1 MQKIR
6 DSLDP
11 HDGVACFNRMYL
23 QVTELV
29 GQNLVEGF
37 FEDAAFMERMDVVF
51 ADLYFQGFEAAQA
64 GRTPDPSWK
73 PLYDARSNRVVWP
86 IQFAFAGMNAHINH
100 DLPLA
105 VIATCKEF
113 GKTPDATPIH
123 ADYQRVNELLAKV
136 ESEVRQSFETKLL
149 HLATNDAETLK
160 HIVASWGM
168 TAARDLAWN
177 NTEMLWTQ
185 HTTPLLYDTQR
196 PVRAGAT
203 NVAIRP
209 AASLVL
215 ASAAPAAFH
224 EVPAFVLLVAG
235 VVAAHSSGRIRA
247 GRGRSFATV
256 EGAGRSSVAVLR
268 TPAFSAVVA
277 TKLAGV
283 QSRMSQNAERTC
295 SDNRSGVPETRW
307 WTWDADSSMPRSRN
321 SGTSS
326 VAVNIPRVAITSRS
340 LQE

>member
-1 MQKIR
+1 MENNSIPTQASESTVPPPGPVAEVIQRMQKIR
-6 DSLDP
+6 DGLDP

-37 FEDAAFMERMDVVF
+37 FEDAAFIERMDVVF

-64 GRTPDPSWK
+64 GKTPDPSWK
-73 PLYDARSNRVVWP
+73 PLYDARSNRIVWP

-113 GKTPDATPIH
+113 GKTPGATPIH

-160 HIVASWGM
+160 HIVGSWGI

-185 HTTPLLYDTQR
+185 HTAPFLY
-196 PVRAGAT
+196 GK
-203 NVAIRP
+203 
-209 AASLVL
+209 
-215 ASAAPAAFH
+215 
-224 EVPAFVLLVAG
+224 
-235 VVAAHSSGRIRA
+235 
-247 GRGRSFATV
+247 
-256 EGAGRSSVAVLR
+256 SVATLAQTVGMTGRMLV
-268 TPAFSAVVA
+268 TPVVPPPP
-277 TKLAGV
+277 
-283 QSRMSQNAERTC
+283 
-295 SDNRSGVPETRW
+295 D
-307 WTWDADSSMPRSRN
+307 
-321 SGTSS
+321 
-326 VAVNIPRVAITSRS
+326 
-340 LQE
+340 